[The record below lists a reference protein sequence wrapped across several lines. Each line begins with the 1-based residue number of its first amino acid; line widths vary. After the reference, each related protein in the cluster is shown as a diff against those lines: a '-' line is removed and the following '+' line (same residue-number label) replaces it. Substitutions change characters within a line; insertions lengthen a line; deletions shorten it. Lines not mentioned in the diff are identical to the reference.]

1 MKKRYTQLLLLL
13 FLIHLANVS
22 EARTRWYRVNPET
35 VTSQGYAIA
44 WGVRDVPVD
53 FEAIEQSDETIE
65 EFLKRYDHLFV
76 NYLVDVEREMI
87 LSEIPSETFFGKI
100 GNYRLGGHY
109 NVSLINLP
117 DVEGLGEN
125 QTLLLMEQNWKW
137 DNFYSAALVIEKN
150 ERQTRLVK
158 FYDMKDD
165 VRDEINK
172 KLNWPK
178 RQTLFNKAL
187 VYQLRKD
194 SANNPSYQLSVAG
207 YIPKCKMSEEEKC
220 ESIAIETDIQFR
232 ILPDKFEITLTNLKY
247 VKAMN

>member
-1 MKKRYTQLLLLL
+1 MKKYLLIVLCSL
-13 FLIHLANVS
+13 FYSHLTW
-22 EARTRWYRVNPET
+22 ARTRWYRLNPET
-35 VTSQGYAIA
+35 VTSHGYAIG

-53 FEAIEQSDETIE
+53 FETIEQSEESIE

-76 NYLVDVEREMI
+76 NYLVDVEREII
-87 LSEIPSETFFGKI
+87 LSEIPSESFFGKI

-109 NVSLINLP
+109 AVSLLELP
-117 DVEGLGEN
+117 DVEGLLEN
-125 QTLLLMEQNWKW
+125 QTVLMMTQNWKW
-137 DNFYSAALVIEKN
+137 DNFYSAALVIEKD
-150 ERQTRLVK
+150 EKQTKLVK

-172 KLNWPK
+172 RLNWPK

-194 SANNPSYQLSVAG
+194 SADTPYYQLSVAG
-207 YIPKCKMSEEEKC
+207 YIPKCKMSEEELC

-232 ILPDKFEITLTNLKY
+232 ILPDKFEITLNNLKY
-247 VKAMN
+247 AKALK